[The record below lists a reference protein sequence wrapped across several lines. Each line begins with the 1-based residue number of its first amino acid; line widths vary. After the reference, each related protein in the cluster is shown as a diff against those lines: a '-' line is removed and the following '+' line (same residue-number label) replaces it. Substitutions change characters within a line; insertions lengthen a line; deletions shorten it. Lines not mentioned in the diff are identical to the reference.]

1 MVGIRAYGA
10 YIPLYRLDRG
20 EIAKAWRS
28 PFPVPGEKAV
38 ANYDEDSLTMACAA
52 AIDCARGVDRSE
64 IDGLFFASTT
74 PPYKEKQCSTI
85 IAGAMGLRRTYSL
98 RTSAAR

>member
-20 EIAKAWRS
+20 EVAKAWRS

-52 AIDCARGVDRSE
+52 AID
-64 IDGLFFASTT
+64 
-74 PPYKEKQCSTI
+74 
-85 IAGAMGLRRTYSL
+85 
-98 RTSAAR
+98 